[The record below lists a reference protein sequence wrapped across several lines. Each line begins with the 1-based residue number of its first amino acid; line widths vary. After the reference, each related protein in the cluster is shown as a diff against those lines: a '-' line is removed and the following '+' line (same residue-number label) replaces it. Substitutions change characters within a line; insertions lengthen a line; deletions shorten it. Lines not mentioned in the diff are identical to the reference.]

1 MREVDLHNL
10 KPFLI
15 QGKIHL
21 GICVQMATS
30 FAGFTYPFLTLPAHL
45 RSSPVTPVSF
55 PFHLPPGVPQL
66 D

>member
-1 MREVDLHNL
+1 MRDWPSQSKNFPDPREE
-10 KPFLI
+10 
-15 QGKIHL
+15 HL
-21 GICVQMATS
+21 GICVHKATS

-55 PFHLPPGVPQL
+55 PFHHPPGVPQL